1 MADTCPPISAALGD
15 HRHYNDMRP
24 ASDSTTAS
32 PQQPEQ
38 TSHYLH
44 EAQNDNNEPEQGDK
58 LVIDSGDDSAQQ
70 PPITEAEAN
79 DGDDGS
85 ESDAANGEENEDD
98 DDADDDDRALLADV
112 PVAVQNRTMERCFKR
127 VMMHTRVQEALL
139 LRKYQVGKVLKDV
152 KLSYPKLSTY
162 AEVPTGAA
170 TGRMS
175 QKRRLMKKLS
185 SQQAQLQLGLPMG
198 ALDMVKS
205 FFYVDYDWL
214 ERCLYATAKC
224 DDWASLL
231 QCYHK

>member
-1 MADTCPPISAALGD
+1 
-15 HRHYNDMRP
+15 MRP

-98 DDADDDDRALLADV
+98 DDADDDAGDNAEDSDEGLNRVVAAEIEAVKEIERGPSEATLRRMKLIELYVPDRCC
-112 PVAVQNRTMERCFKR
+112 PRF
-127 VMMHTRVQEALL
+127 
-139 LRKYQVGKVLKDV
+139 
-152 KLSYPKLSTY
+152 
-162 AEVPTGAA
+162 
-170 TGRMS
+170 
-175 QKRRLMKKLS
+175 S
-185 SQQAQLQLGLPMG
+185 SHS
-198 ALDMVKS
+198 V
-205 FFYVDYDWL
+205 
-214 ERCLYATAKC
+214 C
-224 DDWASLL
+224 
-231 QCYHK
+231 